1 MPLSSF
7 ILYAIPAIF
16 MAGAGY
22 FIPTIDI
29 AKAYQYLSYT
39 LCVLLTFVFKYYA
52 DAYFKKNETTKA
64 ATKIRALESENKR
77 LSDELAAQ
85 QLEHANELSAIERR
99 LNDNLKTNYKC
110 TENESLWSGVDE
122 VIKSVEQ
129 LSDNARN
136 KMAKSKNRTNRK
148 KKY

>member
-1 MPLSSF
+1 
-7 ILYAIPAIF
+7 
-16 MAGAGY
+16 
-22 FIPTIDI
+22 
-29 AKAYQYLSYT
+29 
-39 LCVLLTFVFKYYA
+39 
-52 DAYFKKNETTKA
+52 KKNETTKA